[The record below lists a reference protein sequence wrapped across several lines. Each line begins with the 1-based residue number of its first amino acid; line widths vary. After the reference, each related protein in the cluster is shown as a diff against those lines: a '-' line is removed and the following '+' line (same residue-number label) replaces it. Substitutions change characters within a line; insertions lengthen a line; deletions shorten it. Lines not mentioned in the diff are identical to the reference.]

1 MQDQLPHVYGMS
13 DRVFLLGE
21 VHCVGNEPELL
32 ECSHT
37 SIGVHSCGRDAT
49 SIPNDIIISCRG
61 MLLLNMGFGSY
72 WSLTSRS
79 GVEARL

>member
-1 MQDQLPHVYGMS
+1 MINIRRTYGIYYSHNEGAYVVQDQLPHVYGMS

-49 SIPNDIIISCRG
+49 SIPDDIIISCRG
-61 MLLLNMGFGSY
+61 M
-72 WSLTSRS
+72 
-79 GVEARL
+79 